1 MLMIMFLIICIV
13 DDDAVVDV
21 DLLLYI
27 ISPELLFGA
36 LCTHDVV
43 VVWRMLMLELVLLL
57 LMMLLLIYIYI
68 FINKTLSYS

>member
-13 DDDAVVDV
+13 YDDAVVYV

-43 VVWRMLMLELVLLL
+43 VVLRMLMLELVLLL
-57 LMMLLLIYIYI
+57 LMMLLLIMFYLLEDI
-68 FINKTLSYS
+68 S